1 MKLLR
6 NILGI
11 IITYNLLHLTIPNHC
26 IIIIDKSNIVFLST
40 LYVAYNLY
48 SEQNF

>member
-6 NILGI
+6 TVLGI
-11 IITYNLLHLTIPNHC
+11 VITYNFFHLTIPNYFVITLDKNN
-26 IIIIDKSNIVFLST
+26 IIFLST

-48 SEQNF
+48 YE